1 MMHEE
6 QILSEAHTASSAQ
19 TAGALLRTYREALG
33 LELAAIASHLHVP
46 LSKLKAL
53 EEDRLQD
60 LPDTVFARSLALAV
74 CRHLNQDAAQ
84 VLALLPQYDANRLAV
99 HDERGL
105 NSPIRRPA
113 LSTQPMWP
121 MLLHRLSALRWVGVV
136 LLLLGAGLAFLPELE
151 RLWVSREASTSS
163 ATTVAPVATQE
174 AAPEAEQPI
183 VQGQMVVT
191 PVHSTLLQALPAAS
205 QASAAGDANAR

>member
-1 MMHEE
+1 
-6 QILSEAHTASSAQ
+6 
-19 TAGALLRTYREALG
+19 
-33 LELAAIASHLHVP
+33 
-46 LSKLKAL
+46 
-53 EEDRLQD
+53 
-60 LPDTVFARSLALAV
+60 
-74 CRHLNQDAAQ
+74 
-84 VLALLPQYDANRLAV
+84 
-99 HDERGL
+99 
-105 NSPIRRPA
+105 
-113 LSTQPMWP
+113 MWP

-163 ATTVAPVATQE
+163 ATTVTPVATQE